1 MFSMGRNKAGKPKK
15 QRRSNLDRLD
25 PLARSLNI
33 FDADELWV
41 HLFAAASSPSARHRS
56 ASVGS
61 ALAAALRARSVAP
74 TGQSNPLP
82 QIQEIVDQAA
92 QASGINYMQED
103 FIPKDPSECLV
114 VRVGDALRHSLPGF
128 TERPIADLTRALR
141 LAEALDPFLLK
152 KHGFGLSNVI
162 RVAYDW
168 GDTATT
174 ALMCSFVPAP
184 NLQLGDKVEV
194 PTGEVQ
200 AAVSLTSREPLMTGE
215 LTEADAA
222 ALEWMT
228 ASSDNAKFDALSPTS
243 PFGRYLRYRTAGLPD
258 RWLPPTYVA
267 EIVGAA
273 VSELVSTVDRTSGA
287 RTAMRTSSLSATR
300 KALWRF
306 TRSLYGTADGE
317 GSVPLTGEDIQWV
330 LPVDANTAVA
340 VSIVQTQDMLPQSQT
355 FGSERLA
362 KNAAGSSGPI
372 TVKLAGGGSVTLPP
386 NTEIVPLVVFSGPAH
401 LAVPQRRF
409 SARMALEDLT
419 WIAETAEDAD
429 DLYLFC
435 RDLSDP
441 NFSSTFGW
449 EVINY
454 WEPWRSNGK
463 SFFVGG
469 VTPSFFYFEAHAG
482 DAEWE
487 RAAKLSQLEEA
498 LHAVALPPLR
508 HSQVAEVSSAGV
520 ATIAIQKQ
528 DMSYDPRLGLQH
540 APSVLG
546 WSLALTNPPV
556 AITRS
561 DQSWSPSEHY
571 DFLFDFSGGLVFG
584 FDAVQEV
591 WERAHRKS
599 TTAGYRVELQ
609 TLKPPERTSPEDPII
624 RTAVIDEP
632 QANGS
637 RVFQWTIDVEK
648 FIEAA
653 DGDARAANRITADAF
668 IYLLEAIVLDPDEL
682 AELREEWLTG
692 RPFLILET
700 ASSKT
705 ALNYLPSPWK
715 LDPADESG
723 TIAASARALSVSGVE
738 PGTYRGKAANDL
750 VQQHLA
756 PLALA
761 ALTDRIRPHDQREL
775 IEMGLEQLNRVMDDG
790 TRQRGDLYRV
800 AAHLDVSWD
809 PEERMAEAMGATLM
823 LRQCNEIIVE
833 ATLRSTAQDVSR
845 EAITNRK
852 WSGLLAA
859 ADAYRTMTTIS
870 ERLHHQ
876 VAPLC
881 IEITH
886 SYEIKFVDD
895 DLPAPG
901 SWLLDAEALD
911 KAAARAGLYSGPSF
925 ERDSPA
931 SLNDLDQ
938 AMLRAEGASMG
949 DIFHVL
955 ESLVRW
961 RFFPSD
967 SSVAA
972 VPETEL
978 LDWISAEVDHGSDAQ
993 RQRYRRAL
1001 SLLTCAPEKLQE
1013 SAWEPWQTRTRR
1025 NRLLA
1030 QPIVQ
1035 NSNGNLLV
1043 APQYLRTSL
1052 SIYCNHLRQGLLPWT
1067 AGIPSEVAKALEGI
1081 RDLRNK
1087 QFERT
1092 LEEELQDLGFA
1103 TIARVKAG
1111 DHKRLGIPALTT
1123 EIDLIAAKPGEDTIW
1138 LIEAKDPATVHA
1150 IAETARQLRTF
1161 FVDSTNS
1168 RGKTKPCYAT
1178 QLARKNAELEPFT
1191 DQVAAK
1197 LRLERL
1203 TDGSSYKLST
1213 LFVTRRVSAVGFV
1226 GSRFPV
1232 KTLDEFLHPWLVSR

>member
-1 MFSMGRNKAGKPKK
+1 M
-15 QRRSNLDRLD
+15 D
-25 PLARSLNI
+25 PLARS
-33 FDADELWV
+33 FSRYDEDELWTL
-41 HLFAAASSPSARHRS
+41 LFAAASSPSVRHRS

-61 ALAAALRARSVAP
+61 ALAAALRTRSIGP
-74 TGQSNPLP
+74 ISQPSPLP
-82 QIQEIVDQAA
+82 AIQELVDNAA
-92 QASGINYMQED
+92 LASGIDYMQED
-103 FIPKDPSECLV
+103 FIPKDPSEFTV
-114 VRVGDALRHSLPGF
+114 VRVGDSVKHSVPGA
-128 TERPIADLTRALR
+128 TERPIADLSRALR
-141 LAEALDPFLLK
+141 LAEVLDIFLVK

-168 GDTATT
+168 ADVATR
-174 ALMCSFVPAP
+174 ALLSSFVSAP
-184 NLQLGDKVEV
+184 NLQLGDRVDV

-200 AAVSLTSREPLMTGE
+200 AAGGLTSREPLMTEE

-228 ASSDNAKFDALSPTS
+228 ASSDNAKFDASSPTS
-243 PFGRYLRYRTAGLPD
+243 PFGWHLRYRTAGLPD
-258 RWLPPTYVA
+258 RWLPPTYVS

-273 VSELVSTVDRTSGA
+273 VSELVSTVDRNPDA
-287 RTAMRTSSLSATR
+287 RSAIRISSLGATR

-306 TRSLYGTADGE
+306 TRSLYGTADVE
-317 GSVPLTGEDIQWV
+317 GTVPLTGDDIHWV
-330 LPVDANTAVA
+330 LPVNANTAVA
-340 VSIVQTQDMLPQSQT
+340 VSIVQTQDLLPQSQT

-372 TVKLAGGGSVTLPP
+372 TVKLAGGGSLTLPP

-401 LAVPQRRF
+401 LAVPQRRL

-487 RAAKLSQLEEA
+487 RAAKLSRLEQA

-508 HSQVAEVSSAGV
+508 HLQVAEVSSAGV
-520 ATIAIQKQ
+520 ATIAIQKK
-528 DMSYDPRLGLQH
+528 DMSYDPRRGLHH
-540 APSVLG
+540 APSLLG
-546 WSLALTNPPV
+546 WSIALTNPPV

-561 DQSWSPSEHY
+561 DQSWSPSVHF

-609 TLKPPERTSPEDPII
+609 TLKPQERTSPEDPII
-624 RTAVIDEP
+624 RTAVVDEP
-632 QANGS
+632 QEDGA

-668 IYLLEAIVLDPDEL
+668 IYLLEANALDPDEL
-682 AELREEWLTG
+682 AELREVWVTG
-692 RPFLILET
+692 KPFLILET

-705 ALNYLPSPWK
+705 VLNNLHSPWK
-715 LDPADESG
+715 LDPADESA
-723 TIAASARALSVSGVE
+723 TIAASARALRVSGVE

-761 ALTDRIRPHDQREL
+761 ALTDRIRPHDHRTLVEV
-775 IEMGLEQLNRVMDDG
+775 GLEQLNRVMDDG

-800 AAHLDVSWD
+800 AAHLDISWD
-809 PEERMAEAMGATLM
+809 PEERMAEAMAATLM

-833 ATLRSTAQDVSR
+833 AALRGTAHDAPR

-901 SWLLDAEALD
+901 SWLLDAKALD
-911 KAAARAGLYSGPSF
+911 KAAAGAGLYSGPSF
-925 ERDSPA
+925 ERHSPA
-931 SLNDLDQ
+931 SFEDLDQ
-938 AMLRAEGASMG
+938 AMLRAEGASMR

-961 RFFPSD
+961 RSFPSD

-972 VPETEL
+972 VPEAEL
-978 LDWISAEVDHGSDAQ
+978 LDWISAEAEQGSDAQ

-1001 SLLTCAPEKLQE
+1001 TLLTCAPEKLQE

-1025 NRLLA
+1025 HRLLA

-1035 NSNGNLLV
+1035 NSNGSLLI
-1043 APQYLRTSL
+1043 APQYLMTSL
-1052 SIYCNHLRQGLLPWT
+1052 SVYNNHLRQGLLPWT
-1067 AGIPSEVAKALEGI
+1067 AGLPSEVAKALEGI
-1081 RDLRNK
+1081 RDKRNK

-1111 DHKRLGIPALTT
+1111 DHKRLGIPTLTT

-1161 FVDSTNS
+1161 YVDSTNS

-1178 QLARKNAELEPFT
+1178 QLARKNAELAPFT

-1197 LRLERL
+1197 LGLERL

-1226 GSRFPV
+1226 GAMFPV
-1232 KTLDEFLHPWLVSR
+1232 KTLEEFLKPWLDS